1 METVTLTKILQI
13 LITIILIGVMPIR
26 IILEIEKK
34 DDDLP
39 KLNKKDRIYL
49 YAVTIIEIVILI
61 LTFDKQNSILYTV
74 SIVSVTAIL
83 NITSYMDEKIQ
94 SFHRWICLVG
104 IGIQLVLIALNKIVY
119 NQLPDFHNIVGII
132 ILLAVMLITSIA
144 GGLGLGD
151 LLLYMMISISYIM
164 ISPISY
170 IVVAIDIV
178 LSYLIFLI
186 KNIMFH
192 KKLKES
198 NPYTLSLAIMTF
210 IINSIIWII

>member
-39 KLNKKDRIYL
+39 KLNKNDRIYL

-61 LTFDKQNSILYTV
+61 LTFDKQDSILYTV

-94 SFHRWICLVG
+94 SFQKGICLVG
-104 IGIQLVLIALNKIVY
+104 IDIQLVLIALNKIVY

-132 ILLAVMLITSIA
+132 IILAVMLITSIA

-151 LLLYMMISISYIM
+151 LLLYIMISISYIM

-170 IVVAIDIV
+170 IIVAIDII

-192 KKLKES
+192 KKLNES
-198 NPYTLSLAIMTF
+198 K
-210 IINSIIWII
+210 